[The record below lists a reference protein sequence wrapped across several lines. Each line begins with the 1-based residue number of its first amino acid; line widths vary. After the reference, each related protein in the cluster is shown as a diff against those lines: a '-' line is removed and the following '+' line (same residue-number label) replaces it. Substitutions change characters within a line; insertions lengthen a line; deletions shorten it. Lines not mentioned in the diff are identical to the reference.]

1 MQGNEG
7 RIKVVR
13 TKPRKSEQREQQYRK
28 QDRNKPVR
36 HRREKEHEWEEVDT
50 GYRNHKGS

>member
-13 TKPRKSEQREQQYRK
+13 TKPRKSEQREQQYLK
-28 QDRNKPVR
+28 QTNKPVR
-36 HRREKEHEWEEVDT
+36 NRRKKREWEQVDS
-50 GYRNHKGS
+50 RRRMED